1 VHCSSRV
8 SALRRELN
16 NHDAASR
23 EHTAAAAK
31 SLPDIRM
38 TMRGFFEVINGMSR

>member
-1 VHCSSRV
+1 MHCSSKV

-23 EHTAAAAK
+23 EHAAAAAK
-31 SLPDIRM
+31 SLPDIGM
-38 TMRGFFEVINGMSR
+38 TMRGFST